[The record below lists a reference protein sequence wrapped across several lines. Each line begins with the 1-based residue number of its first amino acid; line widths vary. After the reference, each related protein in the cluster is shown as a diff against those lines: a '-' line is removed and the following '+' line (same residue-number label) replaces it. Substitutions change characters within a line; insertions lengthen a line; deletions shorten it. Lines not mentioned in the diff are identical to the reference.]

1 VNALPIVGITQGATA
16 TVCNNG
22 SIILDGTG
30 ASTYSWS
37 GVDAS
42 GNTIVDGTSFIPPGS
57 TTTTYTV
64 TGTDG
69 NGCTNTALIQVTA
82 TTGPTITMSAS
93 PSTICAGETVTLT
106 ANGLDPVLPGSNY
119 AWSAGLGLGQTITVT
134 PTTTTTYSVTGTDA
148 NGCIGTDQQTVMVNP
163 VPAAPTINPSSVTE
177 YCKGDLNPSAIT
189 VTANAGHIVNWYNSS
204 MQFLYS
210 GANGPV
216 PNTSNPGTLTYYAT
230 QSNQST
236 GCESLSL
243 MVEVDIFDLPV
254 IVSNDRTICLGDTII
269 LSASG
274 AGSGGTY
281 SWSTVGT
288 SLSSVNITPTT
299 SGVYTVTGTD
309 ANGCAGTK
317 TINVTVNQTPTS
329 PTVISP
335 VEYCKDETAVAL
347 TASATG
353 GSTLQWFE
361 LDGVTKR
368 ANPSVAPFPQTTS
381 IGSTYYHVSQSNGT
395 GCEGPQD
402 SIEVIVHPL
411 PITPTV
417 TTTAYSYC
425 INEPATALAAT
436 AKDANHTLKWYG
448 INGLP
453 TNSSTPPTPSTTT
466 QGTVTYS
473 VSQINNTTGCESPRV
488 DITVTTVNGP
498 GLPTIISPVEYCK
511 DESAIALTATT
522 TDASYTLKWYDMAG
536 DPIPAPPTPLTN
548 FAGTQTYFVSQVTSS
563 GCEGSLASLS
573 VNVHNN
579 PVVEAGPNRW
589 VCEGDQII
597 LAGSGV
603 SNPPTSPAQT
613 YTWSGGVTDNIPFAI
628 TTTQMYTVTGTD
640 INGCF
645 ASDDITVTVS
655 STPPAPTTTN
665 TVVEYCE
672 GEVSGPLDLEVG
684 LTAPVSGYDFKWYD
698 TDGIL
703 LPNAPTHPTGTP
715 GTLTY
720 AVSLVSNDSL
730 GCEGPTTL
738 ITVIVNELPDAP
750 VTVDIDNCFGGTS
763 TALTAVADQGNTLQW
778 YSTDGITPIPT
789 PGAPT
794 LNVGSVTYYVSQ
806 IDPTGCESP
815 KASLT
820 ITTHS
825 VPNISGGS
833 DVTVCFGDQVILEG
847 SGGGVGASYTWSGGI
862 SNGVAFNPTNAL
874 GETYYVT
881 GTDGFGCQNT
891 DTVLVTA
898 NPLPAAP
905 TLIDASTFEY
915 CLGDAAS
922 PLNTAL
928 QVAVSGGQRKWYL
941 PGPGGSVSLSGPPTP
956 STSVVGTFV
965 YEVSFVSTNLGCESP
980 KTQITIIVNDVPSA
994 PLTTTVEYCLGE
1006 PNPLPLTATELAGYT
1021 LKWYDTDGQTHLN
1034 AGAPTPSTSTVGTVT
1049 YYVSQVSPYVTIN
1062 NAQMLGCEGVKG
1074 TLDVVTHDLP
1084 TITAVAITPSNT
1096 TTICEGDEITLSGQ
1110 GAGFS
1115 GTYNW
1120 TNGVNDGTAFIPT
1133 STTTYTVTGVD
1144 GNTCENI
1151 ASVTITV
1158 NPEPLPFEVTPDVYD
1173 TKSGVNY
1180 ISSICDLDSI
1190 QLSTNISST
1199 TGTVTWYKINTA
1211 VTPNDT
1217 VFFTTGFNV
1226 PKTNQAGKYFAV
1238 YENALGCSKISDNYI
1253 QLDVEDLIQP
1263 SFFQSPT
1270 FYNSSNNT
1278 YTNCAISAEI
1288 VMNAPFV
1295 ANASY
1300 TILRYNSIAS
1310 QWDSV
1315 ASVTSTDPSYSPT
1328 QSGRYRIRAELNGCS
1343 HKFSQ
1348 EIVVVLTDLPKPQ
1361 LSQVFGSGALCN
1373 INDLNINIDNEQAYT
1388 AFPGAVFTVTSS
1400 APDSSTIGNVNQFTK
1415 LANGNYAPW
1424 SPSVINGHYEDSTHT
1439 NRFIEYYVQAS
1450 AGGCVSPIDT
1460 LLVEQYYSPTERP
1473 IILADGVT
1481 STTYNVCSS
1490 DPVVDLQP
1498 DELTPFVRY
1507 EWYDADLYD
1516 SNYPNIS
1523 PLAQVFD
1530 STIYNLNLLNIGSK
1544 RLYLVGYTISG
1555 CMSSNF
1561 GEIFVSKSVP
1571 TPPTIRYSHTADDTE
1586 YICSS
1591 IPGIVSYDIEIETP
1605 INGNRYELYR
1615 VNNTTPGPA
1624 VSTIEYPQEGDTFDA
1639 MNQIGTY
1646 RAFSIDTNG
1655 CESDFGNSLF
1665 MEAVQVIKPQIAYP
1679 SGTNLPLTVCENDD
1693 VNLQL
1698 NNWIAYSNLSTVTDY
1713 VFSWYRVESA
1723 GDVFLGTSNSSVKQV
1738 NVGENTTGIL
1748 SFDAKFY
1755 VVAEH
1760 VLMGACAM
1768 TSDTFNI
1775 DVRNTPSAP
1784 VVSAYPTD
1792 TICLGEDIDLVA
1804 LSSDALIPNP
1814 NYKWYYV
1821 NPDGTLNSQVGIG
1834 DTLTRA
1840 PSVGGTYTFAA
1851 VAENSGCPG
1860 PATTIDFFVRDLTP
1874 PILEPVTAWSG
1885 GVFNVCKDSTID
1897 LRVSTPMLDGATYEL
1912 YRKDLISGNFNPY
1925 PTQSNVLQFIYDSSV
1940 PNSNVFP
1947 DVEEGEYRVKVIQG
1961 NCEEFGTVSMS
1972 IDEILLNKPD
1982 ITYAPSEPS
1991 SLCTD
1996 STTILEMD
2004 GGETVGAYYL
2014 WNAIDITSGGTSLV
2028 TNGSD
2033 HSINVPN
2040 TNDLSVTPGFSG
2052 LGTKLTD
2059 YYLTSA
2065 MSASNGKV
2073 CRTYSDTLRITAYD
2087 RPAGPEYAGTALIP
2101 PIIEVCIGSND
2112 ILGADAP
2119 TSAVYDWSW
2128 YKTNNSLAP
2137 SQTDVINGAN
2147 SDSLTVSS
2155 GGYYYASV
2163 TDANGCMSN
2172 RTFIME
2178 YDFVAPVQ
2186 AQFEAVA
2193 DPDNGIYQ
2201 ICADSVGTLEVSNP
2215 VIGAEYT
2222 LYQEDANGAF
2232 VRLPAT
2238 SFTHSLGATPRF
2250 TGLGEG
2256 IYKVEVD
2263 EDLCNPILSDAS
2275 IEIERITIQD
2285 YDIQLVQGY
2294 NQEVCQDELT
2304 KLKLTRPLQK
2314 IATGGNFNEI
2324 VRWYDE
2330 NGNFI
2335 DDTEILIV
2343 PTSSATPS
2351 SGLYYTA
2358 EVYGKVNGDYKCPK
2372 SPDNDFKIIVNPNP
2386 PAPVLHDQ
2394 YSFCE
2399 GESMVLRTMDN
2410 TADSNF
2416 LSGSVGFRW
2425 YYQQTP
2431 LGVVDTLISH
2441 TSAVL
2446 TINDVP
2452 TTASGYY
2459 STDYISTK
2467 GCESETSYYSKVD
2480 IDSVQT
2486 PGFRPLI
2493 APQIWPAPLPP
2504 NWPVGR
2510 GPEWLICP
2518 NDTSFFVVTNLD
2530 PYDVGNRYHL
2540 QMQASNGQ
2548 WQDIPSRYFDYP
2560 SATGSTVPQNYG
2572 FDISLTGNYRV
2583 RAQKY
2588 SGVHAGSCKNKFSAP
2603 VYVRV
2608 DEEPDPIITAT
2619 NLSLCTSP
2627 PSGTPVTSSTTLY
2640 VTNLPNPT
2648 VRPGA
2653 SYWWYRRDVT
2663 GLYATDPLVAITTG
2677 TLTVSQGGTYYAILK
2692 YGADSTSLNPRTCQ
2706 VVSNDILIVE
2716 NISPINPNT
2725 EGAPP
2730 YYICESTTNGL
2741 STKQVRIDTVTLRS
2755 YYNYYWYD
2763 KNNPGVV
2770 KSQGSMA
2777 QFPQGE
2783 YQIVAENNGCFSD
2796 TFDFDILQLDID
2808 RPIVTPQDGTI
2819 CPQDSLLLQI
2829 VNPETGIKYKWYRDG
2844 TSNVLDSGWNY
2855 YAPSIAGAYYTI
2867 GYREG
2872 STDATGNTALTCQ
2885 SQASAFV
2892 PISVHLMPST
2902 PVHVDLYMCSDD
2914 YITPLSDFL
2923 NVPFGLTPY
2932 WYISGDTEIPLGF
2945 GDNVFLDQV
2954 SFTGTDTTSLWVAYK
2969 DDQTGCFSARTE
2981 MDLYTIQTPTES
2993 PIVEDTVVCSGAA
3006 FNLGNMVKNWTGSN
3020 YALRIYDVDG
3030 NAVSEWN
3037 NEIITLDHDS
3047 TYIYTFNFGSN
3058 LTMNG
3063 LRCYSGNTQAMLT
3076 VKATPPTP
3084 SVDPIAFSYCEGED
3098 AGDMLYRLSPY
3109 INDSITANLNWYTN
3123 PNINPDSALIS
3134 APAISTV
3141 LPGAGPVVY
3150 EYWLTRRNWVCESQ
3164 PTQLQIGVNPKPS
3177 SSVFKDDSIVLCNQ
3191 PNYQLATNQ
3200 IYSPLVLS
3208 WYSNQPFGPGD
3219 TTGGFVLNGLAPTE
3233 QWYYAT
3239 KVDAISGCES
3249 DFDSVKVRISINQ
3262 ETPRALFGGIDTVI
3276 CSSQTPFGLNEL
3288 FDYDS
3293 LNYDLV
3299 WYTDT
3304 SGSNPTL
3311 IAPYYIPFLSTDSV
3325 AVYVGLVDK
3334 ENCAGPITPYLIRKS
3349 ITPSAPITRDTAYCL
3364 GGDVAPVEDLVNRL
3378 PSLIYTYYDDPFFGQ
3393 GTGAYSLGQPEEDVY
3408 VYVSATNIYGCESDR
3423 SIIGI
3428 DIFKDTGVY
3437 ITAAPVVIPDG
3448 GLTTLTATGANTY
3461 VFYGPG
3467 SWDDGAIGSDST
3479 SPAQLTLQPDSV
3491 GTKWYKVRGTRDST
3505 GCIGVDSVQVHVNAF
3520 DPGTIGFDVEFCAG
3534 QRPTEVRNVTY
3545 PSGGSGNYMFE
3556 WWIGSPVG
3564 DTILQVNTPT
3574 LTFPLGLL
3582 PQSYYQDT
3590 LRIMRRAI
3598 DSEALAI
3605 SDTVTI
3611 SIVNVPPINIVEID
3625 DDYEIPTGHL
3635 TNYTAFL
3642 NHQVDFNVAYKWLI
3656 DSVDAGVYDDTL
3668 TNVYL
3673 DSGRHVI
3680 EGRIYYVDTLGRMR
3694 CHRSSMV
3701 TVDVSDLIP
3710 GVLNPEQTVCY
3721 NEKPQDLYV
3730 IDSASG
3736 GSGEYFYSW
3745 EFYDPIDSVWEPYLD
3760 TAGVIVTD
3768 PILAFDPTVGF
3779 TESQKFRRVV
3789 TDHSVTKFTVATHI
3803 TVLPKP
3809 EPPIVDTPIVCFGN
3823 WVGALGATPT
3833 AGYEVEWYNYNNS
3846 TSLRSDAPVMDS
3858 LYAGDQIYYVAQRDT
3873 IFGCLSD
3880 LEKVVF
3886 RMQGLPLP
3894 PTVIPIVVCENDTV
3908 QIELSA
3914 DSTIANYELLWFEKD
3929 TVTGIAGT
3937 PIISGATLDSN
3948 DRFFVAQM
3956 DTITGCVSE
3965 KVESPITLKYL
3976 PEGEIVG
3983 GVDNFTVCLGEYITL
3998 SLQPYQGYNQVIWY
4012 EVTPFDTL
4020 IVDTA
4025 ASISVNP
4032 TKSTLYLARA
4042 ITDLNCYVEYYQNV
4056 TVQELPISP
4065 YLRSYEYCQNEDA
4078 TTIIADSLYAGNA
4091 LLFYNTLTQI
4101 DTVTFLPVPPT
4112 DSVGIFKYYASQ
4124 YDSITGC
4131 ISEIDTSIVRVLG
4144 RPRPPLQRSQYF
4156 CLGTP
4161 DTLAVDK
4168 GYGTDNSL
4176 YKLEWF
4182 DMDNNGLVS
4191 TPVISTSDT
4200 GHFYFKV
4207 RNEDLN
4213 TGCFS
4218 ELTVI
4223 EAIVYEHY
4231 IESVLYD
4238 DSTTCFNDSDA
4249 VVTVDVEGPF
4259 ITEWF
4264 YVNQNGWESATFA
4277 DSTSATVPA
4286 GQYFV
4291 YTRDTAGC
4299 EVHRDTS
4306 IDYFIVQEPDM
4317 LTLDS
4322 VHVVTQIQCYDSTD
4336 AIIQLWASGG
4346 NIIEYSVD
4354 SLNFQSSA
4362 LFTGLGPD
4370 EYWPTIRDNKGCDW
4384 MNSSRYDSLE
4394 LIEPDPIYVNFITE
4408 DLLCASDFTGKVT
4421 ATLQGGNWDST
4432 EINYGW
4438 NYLWVYDSTTAE
4450 YGQKGYH
4457 LNLHNPIMDSLWAG
4471 DYFLTAT
4478 DYKGCFL
4485 TDTVT
4490 LNQPD
4495 SVIVDSIYSRNVT
4508 CFDSS
4513 NAIIEIFANGGTSL
4527 TYSLDTIATN
4537 FGTQTYWD
4545 NLSQGDTLYVSVAD
4559 TNSCFV
4565 SYKDNRRV
4573 IFDSLELFEA
4583 TDVIITEPL
4592 CFNDSTGRIEVI
4604 TKGGSYPLLNI
4615 DSTSFIYADSL
4626 AFNRLPSDTV
4636 YITVTDTNSCT
4647 PVYAFN
4653 RKIFIDQPDKLNVN
4667 AITDSNVTCFE
4678 DTTGII
4684 SGTISGGT
4692 LPYDVLWSNGTIA
4705 LWDSAV
4711 AGGLYYL
4718 EVIDGND
4725 CYAFD
4730 STVVG
4735 SFDRD
4740 CDGIPDSVETFSDCD
4755 WDGIPNAYDLDSDN
4769 DGIPDALEYDYDRNG
4784 IVGDDCDGDGIPNY
4798 CDPDLCEFFIPSVI
4812 TPNFDGKNDAL
4823 EIPGLQYFDNYKFT
4837 VYNIYG
4843 NRVFESV
4850 NQGSGFGGTTQ
4861 NRVVWFNNDGEL
4873 PSGTYFY
4880 VLEIR
4885 PDKWRQSG
4893 YIYIAR

>member
-1 VNALPIVGITQGATA
+1 
-16 TVCNNG
+16 
-22 SIILDGTG
+22 
-30 ASTYSWS
+30 
-37 GVDAS
+37 
-42 GNTIVDGTSFIPPGS
+42 
-57 TTTTYTV
+57 
-64 TGTDG
+64 
-69 NGCTNTALIQVTA
+69 
-82 TTGPTITMSAS
+82 
-93 PSTICAGETVTLT
+93 
-106 ANGLDPVLPGSNY
+106 
-119 AWSAGLGLGQTITVT
+119 
-134 PTTTTTYSVTGTDA
+134 
-148 NGCIGTDQQTVMVNP
+148 
-163 VPAAPTINPSSVTE
+163 
-177 YCKGDLNPSAIT
+177 
-189 VTANAGHIVNWYNSS
+189 
-204 MQFLYS
+204 
-210 GANGPV
+210 
-216 PNTSNPGTLTYYAT
+216 
-230 QSNQST
+230 
-236 GCESLSL
+236 
-243 MVEVDIFDLPV
+243 
-254 IVSNDRTICLGDTII
+254 
-269 LSASG
+269 
-274 AGSGGTY
+274 
-281 SWSTVGT
+281 
-288 SLSSVNITPTT
+288 
-299 SGVYTVTGTD
+299 
-309 ANGCAGTK
+309 
-317 TINVTVNQTPTS
+317 
-329 PTVISP
+329 
-335 VEYCKDETAVAL
+335 
-347 TASATG
+347 
-353 GSTLQWFE
+353 
-361 LDGVTKR
+361 
-368 ANPSVAPFPQTTS
+368 
-381 IGSTYYHVSQSNGT
+381 
-395 GCEGPQD
+395 
-402 SIEVIVHPL
+402 
-411 PITPTV
+411 
-417 TTTAYSYC
+417 
-425 INEPATALAAT
+425 
-436 AKDANHTLKWYG
+436 
-448 INGLP
+448 
-453 TNSSTPPTPSTTT
+453 
-466 QGTVTYS
+466 
-473 VSQINNTTGCESPRV
+473 
-488 DITVTTVNGP
+488 
-498 GLPTIISPVEYCK
+498 
-511 DESAIALTATT
+511 
-522 TDASYTLKWYDMAG
+522 
-536 DPIPAPPTPLTN
+536 
-548 FAGTQTYFVSQVTSS
+548 
-563 GCEGSLASLS
+563 
-573 VNVHNN
+573 
-579 PVVEAGPNRW
+579 
-589 VCEGDQII
+589 
-597 LAGSGV
+597 
-603 SNPPTSPAQT
+603 
-613 YTWSGGVTDNIPFAI
+613 
-628 TTTQMYTVTGTD
+628 
-640 INGCF
+640 
-645 ASDDITVTVS
+645 
-655 STPPAPTTTN
+655 
-665 TVVEYCE
+665 
-672 GEVSGPLDLEVG
+672 
-684 LTAPVSGYDFKWYD
+684 
-698 TDGIL
+698 
-703 LPNAPTHPTGTP
+703 
-715 GTLTY
+715 
-720 AVSLVSNDSL
+720 
-730 GCEGPTTL
+730 
-738 ITVIVNELPDAP
+738 
-750 VTVDIDNCFGGTS
+750 
-763 TALTAVADQGNTLQW
+763 
-778 YSTDGITPIPT
+778 
-789 PGAPT
+789 
-794 LNVGSVTYYVSQ
+794 
-806 IDPTGCESP
+806 
-815 KASLT
+815 
-820 ITTHS
+820 
-825 VPNISGGS
+825 
-833 DVTVCFGDQVILEG
+833 
-847 SGGGVGASYTWSGGI
+847 
-862 SNGVAFNPTNAL
+862 
-874 GETYYVT
+874 
-881 GTDGFGCQNT
+881 
-891 DTVLVTA
+891 
-898 NPLPAAP
+898 
-905 TLIDASTFEY
+905 
-915 CLGDAAS
+915 
-922 PLNTAL
+922 
-928 QVAVSGGQRKWYL
+928 
-941 PGPGGSVSLSGPPTP
+941 
-956 STSVVGTFV
+956 
-965 YEVSFVSTNLGCESP
+965 
-980 KTQITIIVNDVPSA
+980 
-994 PLTTTVEYCLGE
+994 
-1006 PNPLPLTATELAGYT
+1006 
-1021 LKWYDTDGQTHLN
+1021 
-1034 AGAPTPSTSTVGTVT
+1034 
-1049 YYVSQVSPYVTIN
+1049 
-1062 NAQMLGCEGVKG
+1062 
-1074 TLDVVTHDLP
+1074 
-1084 TITAVAITPSNT
+1084 
-1096 TTICEGDEITLSGQ
+1096 
-1110 GAGFS
+1110 
-1115 GTYNW
+1115 
-1120 TNGVNDGTAFIPT
+1120 
-1133 STTTYTVTGVD
+1133 
-1144 GNTCENI
+1144 
-1151 ASVTITV
+1151 
-1158 NPEPLPFEVTPDVYD
+1158 
-1173 TKSGVNY
+1173 
-1180 ISSICDLDSI
+1180 
-1190 QLSTNISST
+1190 
-1199 TGTVTWYKINTA
+1199 
-1211 VTPNDT
+1211 
-1217 VFFTTGFNV
+1217 
-1226 PKTNQAGKYFAV
+1226 
-1238 YENALGCSKISDNYI
+1238 
-1253 QLDVEDLIQP
+1253 
-1263 SFFQSPT
+1263 
-1270 FYNSSNNT
+1270 
-1278 YTNCAISAEI
+1278 
-1288 VMNAPFV
+1288 
-1295 ANASY
+1295 
-1300 TILRYNSIAS
+1300 
-1310 QWDSV
+1310 
-1315 ASVTSTDPSYSPT
+1315 
-1328 QSGRYRIRAELNGCS
+1328 
-1343 HKFSQ
+1343 
-1348 EIVVVLTDLPKPQ
+1348 
-1361 LSQVFGSGALCN
+1361 
-1373 INDLNINIDNEQAYT
+1373 
-1388 AFPGAVFTVTSS
+1388 
-1400 APDSSTIGNVNQFTK
+1400 DSSTIGNVNQFTK

-1450 AGGCVSPIDT
+1450 AGGCVSPVDT

-1490 DPVVDLQP
+1490 DPVVDLRP
-1498 DELTPFVRY
+1498 DELAPFVRY
-1507 EWYDADLYD
+1507 EWYDADSYD
-1516 SNYPNIS
+1516 FNYPNVTPI
-1523 PLAQVFD
+1523 AQVFD
-1530 STIYNLNLLNIGSK
+1530 STTYSLNLLNIGSK
-1544 RLYLVGYTISG
+1544 RLYLIGYTISG

-1561 GEIFVSKSVP
+1561 GEIFVSKSIP

-1646 RAFSIDTNG
+1646 RAFSIDSNG
-1655 CESDFGNSLF
+1655 CESDFGNSLY
-1665 MEAVQVIKPQIAYP
+1665 MVAVQVIKPQIAYP
-1679 SGTNLPLTVCENDD
+1679 AATNLPLTVCENDD

-1723 GDVFLGTSNSSVKQV
+1723 GDVFLGTSNSPVKQV

-1768 TSDTFNI
+1768 VSDTFNI
-1775 DVRNTPSAP
+1775 DVRNTPAAP
-1784 VVSAYPTD
+1784 VVTAYPTD

-1897 LRVSTPMLDGATYEL
+1897 LRVSTPMLNGATYEL

-1996 STTILEMD
+1996 STTILELD

-2014 WNAIDITSGGTSLV
+2014 WNAIDVTSGGTSLV

-2087 RPAGPEYAGTALIP
+2087 RPAGPEYAGAALTP

-2147 SDSLTVSS
+2147 SDSLTISS

-2193 DPDNGIYQ
+2193 DPDNGVYQ

-2372 SPDNDFKIIVNPNP
+2372 SPDNDFKIIVNPTP
-2386 PAPVLHDQ
+2386 PAPVLEYQ

-2399 GESMVLRTMDN
+2399 GESLVLRTMDN

-2548 WQDIPSRYFDYP
+2548 WQDIPGRYFDYP
-2560 SATGSTVPQNYG
+2560 SATGSAVPQNYG

-2588 SGVHAGSCKNKFSAP
+2588 SGVYAGSCKNKFSAP

-2627 PSGTPVTSSTTLY
+2627 PTGTPVTSSTTLY
-2640 VTNLPNPT
+2640 VTNLPDPT

-2808 RPIVTPQDGTI
+2808 RPIVSPQDGTI

-2872 STDATGNTALTCQ
+2872 STDATGNTALTCR

-2914 YITPLSDFL
+2914 YVTPLSDFL

-2932 WYISGDTEIPLGF
+2932 WYIAEDTEIPLGF

-2993 PIVEDTVVCSGAA
+2993 PVVEDTVVCSGAA

-3063 LRCYSGNTQAMLT
+3063 LRCYSGNSQAMLT

-3084 SVDPIAFSYCEGED
+3084 STDPIAFSYCEGED

-3123 PNINPDSALIS
+3123 PNINPDSVLIS

-3141 LPGAGPVVY
+3141 LPGAGPMVY

-3262 ETPRALFGGIDTVI
+3262 ETPQALFGGIDTVI
-3276 CSSQTPFGLNEL
+3276 CSSQAPFGLNEL

-3293 LNYDLV
+3293 INYDLV
-3299 WYTDT
+3299 WYSDT
-3304 SGSNPTL
+3304 GGSNPTL

-3325 AVYVGLVDK
+3325 DIYVGLVDK
-3334 ENCAGPITPYLIRKS
+3334 ENCAGPITPYLMRKS
-3349 ITPSAPITRDTAYCL
+3349 ITPAAPVTRDTAYCF
-3364 GGDVAPVEDLVNRL
+3364 GGDLAPVEDLIQRQ
-3378 PSLIYTYYDDPFFGQ
+3378 PGLIYNYYEDPFFGQ
-3393 GTGAYSLGQPEEDVY
+3393 ATGVYNLGEPEEDVY
-3408 VYVSATNIYGCESDR
+3408 VYVSATNVYGCESDR
-3423 SIIGI
+3423 SMIGI

-3505 GCIGVDSVQVHVNAF
+3505 GCVGVDSVKVHVNAF
-3520 DPGTIGFDVEFCAG
+3520 DPGTIGYDVELCSG
-3534 QRPTEVRNVTY
+3534 QRPTEVRNITY
-3545 PSGGSGNYMFE
+3545 PSGGSGNYTFE
-3556 WWIGSPVG
+3556 WWIGSPAG
-3564 DTILQVNTPT
+3564 DTILQVDAST

-3582 PQSYYQDT
+3582 PPQYYQDT
-3590 LRIMRRAI
+3590 LRVMRRAI

-3605 SDTVTI
+3605 SDTVTV
-3611 SIVNVPPINIVEID
+3611 SIVNIPPVNIVEID
-3625 DDYEIPTGHL
+3625 DDYKIPTGHL
-3635 TNYTAFL
+3635 TNYAMYL
-3642 NHQVDFNVAYKWLI
+3642 NHQVDYTIAHKWLI
-3656 DSVDAGVYDDTL
+3656 DDIDAGVYNDTL
-3668 TNVYL
+3668 TGVYL
-3673 DSGRHVI
+3673 DSGRHEI

-3694 CHRSSMV
+3694 CNRKSMV
-3701 TVDVSDLIP
+3701 VVDVSDLLP

-3730 IDSASG
+3730 LDSASG

-3745 EFYDPIDSVWEPYLD
+3745 EYWNRVDSIWEPYLD
-3760 TAGVIVTD
+3760 TSGAQVTD

-3779 TESQKFRRVV
+3779 IESQIFRRAVY
-3789 TDHSVTKFTVATHI
+3789 DHTVKKYTTATHI

-3809 EPPIVDTPIVCFGN
+3809 GPPIVDTPIVCFGD

-3833 AGYEVEWYNYNNS
+3833 AGYEVEWYNYNNV
-3846 TSLRSDAPVMDS
+3846 TSLRANAPVLDS

-3873 IFGCLSD
+3873 IFGCSSD
-3880 LEKVVF
+3880 LKKVVF

-3894 PTVIPIVVCENDTV
+3894 PTVHPIAVCENDTL
-3908 QIELSA
+3908 QIELKA
-3914 DSTIANYELLWFEKD
+3914 DSTIA
-3929 TVTGIAGT
+3929 
-3937 PIISGATLDSN
+3937 
-3948 DRFFVAQM
+3948 
-3956 DTITGCVSE
+3956 
-3965 KVESPITLKYL
+3965 
-3976 PEGEIVG
+3976 
-3983 GVDNFTVCLGEYITL
+3983 
-3998 SLQPYQGYNQVIWY
+3998 
-4012 EVTPFDTL
+4012 
-4020 IVDTA
+4020 
-4025 ASISVNP
+4025 
-4032 TKSTLYLARA
+4032 
-4042 ITDLNCYVEYYQNV
+4042 
-4056 TVQELPISP
+4056 
-4065 YLRSYEYCQNEDA
+4065 
-4078 TTIIADSLYAGNA
+4078 
-4091 LLFYNTLTQI
+4091 
-4101 DTVTFLPVPPT
+4101 
-4112 DSVGIFKYYASQ
+4112 
-4124 YDSITGC
+4124 
-4131 ISEIDTSIVRVLG
+4131 
-4144 RPRPPLQRSQYF
+4144 
-4156 CLGTP
+4156 
-4161 DTLAVDK
+4161 
-4168 GYGTDNSL
+4168 
-4176 YKLEWF
+4176 
-4182 DMDNNGLVS
+4182 
-4191 TPVISTSDT
+4191 
-4200 GHFYFKV
+4200 
-4207 RNEDLN
+4207 
-4213 TGCFS
+4213 
-4218 ELTVI
+4218 
-4223 EAIVYEHY
+4223 
-4231 IESVLYD
+4231 
-4238 DSTTCFNDSDA
+4238 
-4249 VVTVDVEGPF
+4249 
-4259 ITEWF
+4259 
-4264 YVNQNGWESATFA
+4264 
-4277 DSTSATVPA
+4277 
-4286 GQYFV
+4286 
-4291 YTRDTAGC
+4291 
-4299 EVHRDTS
+4299 
-4306 IDYFIVQEPDM
+4306 
-4317 LTLDS
+4317 
-4322 VHVVTQIQCYDSTD
+4322 
-4336 AIIQLWASGG
+4336 
-4346 NIIEYSVD
+4346 
-4354 SLNFQSSA
+4354 
-4362 LFTGLGPD
+4362 
-4370 EYWPTIRDNKGCDW
+4370 
-4384 MNSSRYDSLE
+4384 
-4394 LIEPDPIYVNFITE
+4394 
-4408 DLLCASDFTGKVT
+4408 
-4421 ATLQGGNWDST
+4421 
-4432 EINYGW
+4432 
-4438 NYLWVYDSTTAE
+4438 
-4450 YGQKGYH
+4450 
-4457 LNLHNPIMDSLWAG
+4457 
-4471 DYFLTAT
+4471 
-4478 DYKGCFL
+4478 
-4485 TDTVT
+4485 
-4490 LNQPD
+4490 
-4495 SVIVDSIYSRNVT
+4495 
-4508 CFDSS
+4508 
-4513 NAIIEIFANGGTSL
+4513 
-4527 TYSLDTIATN
+4527 
-4537 FGTQTYWD
+4537 
-4545 NLSQGDTLYVSVAD
+4545 
-4559 TNSCFV
+4559 
-4565 SYKDNRRV
+4565 
-4573 IFDSLELFEA
+4573 
-4583 TDVIITEPL
+4583 
-4592 CFNDSTGRIEVI
+4592 
-4604 TKGGSYPLLNI
+4604 
-4615 DSTSFIYADSL
+4615 
-4626 AFNRLPSDTV
+4626 
-4636 YITVTDTNSCT
+4636 
-4647 PVYAFN
+4647 
-4653 RKIFIDQPDKLNVN
+4653 
-4667 AITDSNVTCFE
+4667 
-4678 DTTGII
+4678 
-4684 SGTISGGT
+4684 
-4692 LPYDVLWSNGTIA
+4692 
-4705 LWDSAV
+4705 
-4711 AGGLYYL
+4711 
-4718 EVIDGND
+4718 
-4725 CYAFD
+4725 
-4730 STVVG
+4730 
-4735 SFDRD
+4735 
-4740 CDGIPDSVETFSDCD
+4740 
-4755 WDGIPNAYDLDSDN
+4755 
-4769 DGIPDALEYDYDRNG
+4769 
-4784 IVGDDCDGDGIPNY
+4784 
-4798 CDPDLCEFFIPSVI
+4798 
-4812 TPNFDGKNDAL
+4812 
-4823 EIPGLQYFDNYKFT
+4823 
-4837 VYNIYG
+4837 
-4843 NRVFESV
+4843 
-4850 NQGSGFGGTTQ
+4850 
-4861 NRVVWFNNDGEL
+4861 
-4873 PSGTYFY
+4873 
-4880 VLEIR
+4880 
-4885 PDKWRQSG
+4885 
-4893 YIYIAR
+4893 

>member
-1 VNALPIVGITQGATA
+1 MNDPSGASALTATIASGHTYTWYDNSSPNPQVLAVSPNTYTPSLTSVGTQTYRVTQTNANGCESAPLLVAVTVHDLPTVSAGSDVSVCDGTSVTLTGTGASTYSWSGVDASGNTISNNASFVPPSSTTTTYTVTGTDGNGCVATDAVEVTSNAAAVISLSASPLTICAGEEVVLTASGGVSYSWGPGVTVNTATPGQQTVTPTTTTTYTVTGTDANGCTGTDQVTITVNALPSAPTVDPSNVTEYCLNATASAMSAVADLGNTLKWYNNITNNLLATGASGPTPVTTSVGSVTYKVTQTNANGCESAALLITVTVHDLPTVGITQGATA

-22 SIILDGTG
+22 SIILEGTG
-30 ASTYSWS
+30 ASTYSWT

-42 GNTIVDGTSFIPPGS
+42 GNPIVDGTSFIPPSS

-69 NGCTNTALIQVTA
+69 NSCTNTASIQVTA
-82 TTGPTITMSAS
+82 ATGPTVAMSAS

-106 ANGLDPVLPGSNY
+106 ASGLDPALPGSNY

-134 PTTTTTYSVTGTDA
+134 PTTTTTYSVTGTDV
-148 NGCIGTDQQTVMVNP
+148 NGCIGTDQQTVTVNP
-163 VPAAPTINPSSVTE
+163 VPAAPTINPASITE

-189 VTANAGHIVNWYNSS
+189 VTATAGHIVNWYNSS

-230 QSNQST
+230 QSSQST
-236 GCESLSL
+236 GCESLPL

-281 SWSTVGT
+281 SWSTGGNT
-288 SLSSVNITPTT
+288 LSSVNITPTT

-368 ANPSVAPFPQTTS
+368 ATPTVAPIPQTTS
-381 IGSTYYHVSQSNGT
+381 VGSTYYYVSQVNTS

-402 SIEVIVHPL
+402 SIEVVVHPL

-448 INGLP
+448 TNGLP
-453 TNSSTPPTPSTTT
+453 TNNATPPTPSTTT

-473 VSQINNTTGCESPRV
+473 VSQINTTTGCESPRV

-498 GLPTIISPVEYCK
+498 GLPTITSPVEYCK

-522 TDASYTLKWYDMAG
+522 TDPSYTLKWYDMAG
-536 DPIPAPPTPLTN
+536 DPIPATASPPTPLTN

-573 VNVHNN
+573 VNVYNN

-589 VCEGDQII
+589 VCEGDQIT

-603 SNPPTSPAQT
+603 SNLPIPPAQA
-613 YTWSGGVTDNIPFAI
+613 YTWTGGVTNNQFFIAS
-628 TTTQMYTVTGTD
+628 TTQTYTVTGTD

-645 ASDDITVTVS
+645 ASDDITVTVA

-672 GEVSGPLDLEVG
+672 GEVSGPLDVEVG
-684 LTAPVSGYDFKWYD
+684 LSTPVSGYDFKWYD

-715 GTLTY
+715 GTVQY

-738 ITVIVNELPDAP
+738 ITVTVHELPDAP

-763 TALTAVADQGNTLQW
+763 TALTAVADPGNTLQW
-778 YSTDGITPIPT
+778 YYTDGVTPITT

-806 IDPTGCESP
+806 INPTGCESP

-825 VPNISGGS
+825 LPNIFGGS

-862 SNGVAFNPTNAL
+862 TNDVAFNPTNAS
-874 GETYYVT
+874 GETYIVT
-881 GTDGFGCQNT
+881 GTDAYGCQNT
-891 DTVLVTA
+891 DTVLVVA
-898 NPLPAAP
+898 QPLPAAP
-905 TLIDASTFEY
+905 SLISASTFEY
-915 CLGDAAS
+915 CLGEVAD

-928 QVAVSGGQRKWYL
+928 QPASTGGQRKWYL
-941 PGPGGSVSLSGPPTP
+941 PDGSVSLSGPPTP
-956 STSVVGTFV
+956 STAVADTFV

-980 KTQITIIVNDVPSA
+980 RTQITIIVHDVPPA
-994 PLTTTVEYCLGE
+994 PATATVEYCL
-1006 PNPLPLTATELAGYT
+1006 NDVNAVPLTATELAGYS
-1021 LKWYDTDGQTHLN
+1021 LKWYDTDGQTYLN
-1034 AGAPTPSTSTVGTVT
+1034 TGAPTPSTSTAGTVT
-1049 YYVSQVSPYVTIN
+1049 YYVSQESP
-1062 NAQMLGCEGVKG
+1062 LGCEGVKG

-1084 TITAVAITPSNT
+1084 TITTVATTPSNT
-1096 TTICEGDEITLSGQ
+1096 TTICAGDEITLSGQ
-1110 GAGFS
+1110 GAGLT

-1120 TNGVNDGTAFIPT
+1120 TNGVNNGTAFIPT
-1133 STTTYTVTGVD
+1133 STTTYTVTGID
-1144 GNTCENI
+1144 ANTCENS

-1158 NPEPLPFEVTPDVYD
+1158 NPEPLPFEVKPDVYD

-1217 VFFTTGFNV
+1217 VIFTTGFNV
-1226 PKTNQAGKYFAV
+1226 AKANQAGKYFAV

-1263 SFFQSPT
+1263 SFFHSPT

-1278 YTNCAISAEI
+1278 YTNCAVSAEI

-1295 ANASY
+1295 ANVSY

-1315 ASVTSTDPSYSPT
+1315 ASVTSTDPSYNPT
-1328 QSGRYRIRAELNGCS
+1328 QSGRYRILAEQNGCS
-1343 HKFSQ
+1343 HKYSQ

-1361 LSQVFGSGALCN
+1361 LTQVFGTGALCN
-1373 INDLNINIDNEQAYT
+1373 INDLSINIDNEQAYT

-1450 AGGCVSPIDT
+1450 AGGCVSPVDT

-1507 EWYDADLYD
+1507 DWYDADLYD
-1516 SNYPNIS
+1516 LNYPNIT

-1530 STIYNLNLLNIGSK
+1530 STVYNLNLLNIGSK

-1571 TPPTIRYSHTADDTE
+1571 SPPTIRYAHTADDTE

-1665 MEAVQVIKPQIAYP
+1665 MEAVQVIKPQITYP

-1698 NNWIAYSNLSTVTDY
+1698 DNWIAYSNLSTVADY

-1723 GDVFLGTSNSSVKQV
+1723 GDVFLGTSNTSIKQV
-1738 NVGENTTGIL
+1738 NVGENTTGVL

-1784 VVSAYPTD
+1784 VVSAYPAD
-1792 TICLGEDIDLVA
+1792 TICLGEDIDLIA

-1821 NPDGTLNSQVGIG
+1821 NPDGTLNSQVGVG

-1885 GVFNVCKDSTID
+1885 GVFKVCKDSTID

-1925 PTQSNVLQFIYDSSV
+1925 PTQSNILEFVYDSSV
-1940 PNSNVFP
+1940 PNSNIFP

-1972 IDEILLNKPD
+1972 IDEVLLNKPD
-1982 ITYAPSEPS
+1982 ITYAPLEPS

-1996 STTILEMD
+1996 STTILELD

-2014 WNAIDITSGGTSLV
+2014 WNAIDVTSGATSLV

-2052 LGTKLTD
+2052 LGTVYTD

-2073 CRTYSDTLRITAYD
+2073 CRTYSDTLRITAFD
-2087 RPAGPEYAGTALIP
+2087 RPAGPQYAGTAITP

-2112 ILGADAP
+2112 ILEANAP

-2147 SDSLTVSS
+2147 SNALAISN

-2163 TDANGCMSN
+2163 TDGNGCMSN

-2193 DPDNGIYQ
+2193 DPDNGVYQ

-2222 LYQEDANGAF
+2222 LYQEDANGNF

-2285 YDIQLVQGY
+2285 FDIQLVQGY

-2304 KLKLTRPLQK
+2304 KLELTRSLQK

-2343 PTSSATPS
+2343 PTANATPS

-2480 IDSVQT
+2480 VDSVQT
-2486 PGFRPLI
+2486 PGFRPSI
-2493 APQIWPAPLPP
+2493 APQTWPAPLPP

-2518 NDTSFFVVTNLD
+2518 DDTSFFVVTNLD

-2627 PSGTPVTSSTTLY
+2627 PTGTPVTSSTTLY

-2755 YYNYYWYD
+2755 YYSYYWYD
-2763 KNNPGVV
+2763 KSNPGVV

-2808 RPIVTPQDGTI
+2808 RPIVSPQDGTI

-2892 PISVHLMPST
+2892 PLSVHLMPST

-2914 YITPLSDFL
+2914 YVTPLSDFL

-2932 WYISGDTEIPLGF
+2932 WYIAEDTEIPLGF
-2945 GDNVFLDQV
+2945 GNNVSLDQI

-2969 DDQTGCFSARTE
+2969 DDQTGCFSARAE

-2993 PIVEDTVVCSGAA
+2993 PVVEDTVVCSGAA

-3084 SVDPIAFSYCEGED
+3084 STGPIAFSYCEGED
-3098 AGDMLYRLSPY
+3098 AGDMLYRLAPY

-3123 PNINPDSALIS
+3123 PNINPDSVLIS

-3141 LPGAGPVVY
+3141 LPGSGPMVY
-3150 EYWLTRRNWVCESQ
+3150 EYWLTRKNWVCESQ

-3200 IYSPLVLS
+3200 VYSPLVLS

-3262 ETPRALFGGIDTVI
+3262 ETPQALFGGIDTVI
-3276 CSSQTPFGLNEL
+3276 CSSQAPFGLNEL

-3293 LNYDLV
+3293 INYDLV
-3299 WYTDT
+3299 WYSDT
-3304 SGSNPTL
+3304 GGSNPTL

-3325 AVYVGLVDK
+3325 DIYVGLVDK
-3334 ENCAGPITPYLIRKS
+3334 ENCAGPITPYLMRKS
-3349 ITPSAPITRDTAYCL
+3349 ITPAAPVTRDTAYCF
-3364 GGDVAPVEDLVNRL
+3364 GGDLAPVEDLIQRQ
-3378 PSLIYTYYDDPFFGQ
+3378 PGLIYNYYDDPFFGQ
-3393 GTGAYSLGQPEEDVY
+3393 ATGVYNLGQPEEDVY
-3408 VYVSATNIYGCESDR
+3408 VYVSATNVYGCEGDR
-3423 SIIGI
+3423 SMIGI
-3428 DIFKDTGVY
+3428 DIYKDTGVY

-3467 SWDDGAIGSDST
+3467 SLDDGTIGSDST
-3479 SPAQLTLQPDSV
+3479 SPAHLILQPDST
-3491 GTKWYKVRGTRDST
+3491 GTKWYKVRGKRDST
-3505 GCIGVDSVQVHVNAF
+3505 GCIGIDSVQVHVNDF
-3520 DPGTIGFDVEFCAG
+3520 NPGSIGFDMELCAG

-3545 PSGGSGNYMFE
+3545 PSGGSGNYQFE
-3556 WWIGSPVG
+3556 WWIGSPLG
-3564 DTILQVNTPT
+3564 DTILQINTAT

-3582 PQSYYQDT
+3582 PPEYYQDT
-3590 LRIMRRAI
+3590 LLVMRRAI

-3605 SDTVTI
+3605 SDTVRI
-3611 SIVNVPPINIVEID
+3611 NIVNVPPINIVEID
-3625 DDYEIPTGHL
+3625 DDYIIPTGHL
-3635 TNYTAFL
+3635 TNYAAFL
-3642 NHQVDFNVAYKWLI
+3642 SHQVDYTIAHRWLI
-3656 DSVDAGVYDDTL
+3656 DGVDAGVYNDTL

-3680 EGRIYYVDTLGRMR
+3680 EGRIYYVDSLGRMR
-3694 CHRSSMV
+3694 CSRSSSV
-3701 TVDVSDLIP
+3701 EVDVSDLIP
-3710 GVLNPEQTVCY
+3710 GALNPEQTVCY
-3721 NEKPQDLYV
+3721 DEKPQDLFV
-3730 IDSASG
+3730 LDSASG

-3745 EFYDPIDSVWEPYLD
+3745 EFYDPIDSIWEPYLD
-3760 TAGVIVTD
+3760 TAGNIVTD
-3768 PILAFDPTVGF
+3768 PVLAFDPTIGF
-3779 TESQKFRRVV
+3779 TQSQKFRRVV
-3789 TDHSVTKFTVATHI
+3789 MDHSVTKFTAATHI

-3809 EPPIVDTPIVCFGN
+3809 EPPIVDTPLVCFGD
-3823 WVGALGATPT
+3823 WTGQLGATPT
-3833 AGYEVEWYNYNNS
+3833 AGYEVEWYNYNNRS
-3846 TSLRSDAPVMDS
+3846 SLRTNPPIMDS
-3858 LYAGDQIYYVAQRDT
+3858 LYAGDQIT
-3873 IFGCLSD
+3873 
-3880 LEKVVF
+3880 
-3886 RMQGLPLP
+3886 M
-3894 PTVIPIVVCENDTV
+3894 
-3908 QIELSA
+3908 
-3914 DSTIANYELLWFEKD
+3914 
-3929 TVTGIAGT
+3929 
-3937 PIISGATLDSN
+3937 
-3948 DRFFVAQM
+3948 
-3956 DTITGCVSE
+3956 
-3965 KVESPITLKYL
+3965 
-3976 PEGEIVG
+3976 
-3983 GVDNFTVCLGEYITL
+3983 
-3998 SLQPYQGYNQVIWY
+3998 
-4012 EVTPFDTL
+4012 
-4020 IVDTA
+4020 
-4025 ASISVNP
+4025 
-4032 TKSTLYLARA
+4032 
-4042 ITDLNCYVEYYQNV
+4042 
-4056 TVQELPISP
+4056 
-4065 YLRSYEYCQNEDA
+4065 
-4078 TTIIADSLYAGNA
+4078 
-4091 LLFYNTLTQI
+4091 
-4101 DTVTFLPVPPT
+4101 
-4112 DSVGIFKYYASQ
+4112 
-4124 YDSITGC
+4124 
-4131 ISEIDTSIVRVLG
+4131 
-4144 RPRPPLQRSQYF
+4144 
-4156 CLGTP
+4156 
-4161 DTLAVDK
+4161 
-4168 GYGTDNSL
+4168 
-4176 YKLEWF
+4176 
-4182 DMDNNGLVS
+4182 
-4191 TPVISTSDT
+4191 
-4200 GHFYFKV
+4200 
-4207 RNEDLN
+4207 
-4213 TGCFS
+4213 
-4218 ELTVI
+4218 
-4223 EAIVYEHY
+4223 
-4231 IESVLYD
+4231 
-4238 DSTTCFNDSDA
+4238 
-4249 VVTVDVEGPF
+4249 
-4259 ITEWF
+4259 
-4264 YVNQNGWESATFA
+4264 
-4277 DSTSATVPA
+4277 
-4286 GQYFV
+4286 
-4291 YTRDTAGC
+4291 
-4299 EVHRDTS
+4299 
-4306 IDYFIVQEPDM
+4306 
-4317 LTLDS
+4317 
-4322 VHVVTQIQCYDSTD
+4322 
-4336 AIIQLWASGG
+4336 
-4346 NIIEYSVD
+4346 
-4354 SLNFQSSA
+4354 
-4362 LFTGLGPD
+4362 
-4370 EYWPTIRDNKGCDW
+4370 
-4384 MNSSRYDSLE
+4384 
-4394 LIEPDPIYVNFITE
+4394 
-4408 DLLCASDFTGKVT
+4408 
-4421 ATLQGGNWDST
+4421 
-4432 EINYGW
+4432 
-4438 NYLWVYDSTTAE
+4438 
-4450 YGQKGYH
+4450 
-4457 LNLHNPIMDSLWAG
+4457 
-4471 DYFLTAT
+4471 
-4478 DYKGCFL
+4478 
-4485 TDTVT
+4485 
-4490 LNQPD
+4490 
-4495 SVIVDSIYSRNVT
+4495 
-4508 CFDSS
+4508 
-4513 NAIIEIFANGGTSL
+4513 
-4527 TYSLDTIATN
+4527 
-4537 FGTQTYWD
+4537 
-4545 NLSQGDTLYVSVAD
+4545 
-4559 TNSCFV
+4559 
-4565 SYKDNRRV
+4565 
-4573 IFDSLELFEA
+4573 
-4583 TDVIITEPL
+4583 
-4592 CFNDSTGRIEVI
+4592 
-4604 TKGGSYPLLNI
+4604 
-4615 DSTSFIYADSL
+4615 
-4626 AFNRLPSDTV
+4626 
-4636 YITVTDTNSCT
+4636 
-4647 PVYAFN
+4647 
-4653 RKIFIDQPDKLNVN
+4653 
-4667 AITDSNVTCFE
+4667 
-4678 DTTGII
+4678 
-4684 SGTISGGT
+4684 
-4692 LPYDVLWSNGTIA
+4692 
-4705 LWDSAV
+4705 
-4711 AGGLYYL
+4711 
-4718 EVIDGND
+4718 
-4725 CYAFD
+4725 
-4730 STVVG
+4730 
-4735 SFDRD
+4735 
-4740 CDGIPDSVETFSDCD
+4740 
-4755 WDGIPNAYDLDSDN
+4755 
-4769 DGIPDALEYDYDRNG
+4769 
-4784 IVGDDCDGDGIPNY
+4784 
-4798 CDPDLCEFFIPSVI
+4798 
-4812 TPNFDGKNDAL
+4812 
-4823 EIPGLQYFDNYKFT
+4823 
-4837 VYNIYG
+4837 
-4843 NRVFESV
+4843 
-4850 NQGSGFGGTTQ
+4850 
-4861 NRVVWFNNDGEL
+4861 
-4873 PSGTYFY
+4873 
-4880 VLEIR
+4880 
-4885 PDKWRQSG
+4885 
-4893 YIYIAR
+4893 